1 MKTLAFIVVSLL
13 SGAIAGT
20 LLGLVNQIIVEPFI
34 DRAIG
39 IETQKNIASSRV
51 DLNEQSHYR
60 MWQKIGEIVA
70 GTIFGTSLGALVG
83 IVFAYTR
90 NRLPGSSNQKKAVII
105 TGVMF
110 FVLFL
115 IPALKYPP
123 NPPAVGN
130 PSTIYY
136 REILYIGILAI
147 SGLSSLVLAMS
158 YRRISGFRSKN
169 IIMPLLYAIIVSAA
183 YLMLPSN
190 PDKITIPNDLM
201 TSFRVASVTT
211 MAMFWL
217 LLGVIFGSLYDM
229 IKPHETSK
237 LVSHLSD

>member
-1 MKTLAFIVVSLL
+1 MKTLAFIIVSLL

-20 LLGLVNQIIVEPFI
+20 LLGLANQIIVEPFI

-39 IETQKNIASSRV
+39 IETQKNMASGDTV

-60 MWQKIGEIVA
+60 MWQKAGEIVA
-70 GTIFGTSLGALVG
+70 GTIFGVSLGALVG
-83 IVFAYTR
+83 IVFAYAK
-90 NRLPGSSNQKKAVII
+90 NRLPGSSNQKKAVIL

-115 IPALKYPP
+115 VPALKYPP

-136 REILYIGILAI
+136 REILYIALITI
-147 SGLSSLVLAMS
+147 SGLSSLVLAIL
-158 YRRISGFRSKN
+158 YRKLNGFRSKN
-169 IIMPLLYAIIVSAA
+169 IIIPLLYAIIVSVA
-183 YLMLPSN
+183 YLTLPSN
-190 PDKITIPNDLM
+190 PDEITIPNDLIIN
-201 TSFRVASVTT
+201 FRVASVTT
-211 MAMFWL
+211 IAMFWV
-217 LLGVIFGSLYDM
+217 LLGVIFGSLYDT

-237 LVSHLSD
+237 LVPY

>member
-1 MKTLAFIVVSLL
+1 MKTFAFIIVSLL

-20 LLGLVNQIIVEPFI
+20 LLGLANQIIVEPFI

-39 IETQKNIASSRV
+39 IETQKNMASGYTV

-60 MWQKIGEIVA
+60 MWQKTGEIVA
-70 GTIFGTSLGALVG
+70 GTIFGVSLGALVG
-83 IVFAYTR
+83 IVFAYAK
-90 NRLPGSSNQKKAVII
+90 NRLPGSSDQKKAVIL

-130 PSTIYY
+130 PNTIYY
-136 REILYIGILAI
+136 REVLYIALITI
-147 SGLSSLVLAMS
+147 SGLSCLMLAIL
-158 YRRISGFRSKN
+158 YRKLNGFRSKN
-169 IIMPLLYAIIVSAA
+169 IIMPLSYSIIISVA
-183 YLMLPSN
+183 YLILPSN
-190 PDKITIPNDLM
+190 PDEIAIPNDLIIN
-201 TSFRVASVTT
+201 FRVASVTT
-211 MAMFWL
+211 IAMFWV

-229 IKPHETSK
+229 IKPHETTK
-237 LVSHLSD
+237 LLRY

>member
-1 MKTLAFIVVSLL
+1 MKTLPFLVVALL

-20 LLGLVNQIIVEPFI
+20 ILGLVNQITVEPFI

-39 IETQKNIASSRV
+39 IETQRNIASGEAV

-60 MWQKIGEIVA
+60 MWQKTGEIVA
-70 GTIFGTSLGALVG
+70 GTMFGTSLGALVG

-90 NRLPGSSNQKKAVII
+90 NRLPGSSNQKKAVIL
-105 TGVMF
+105 TAVMF

-115 IPALKYPP
+115 VPALKYPP

-136 REILYIGILAI
+136 REILYIATLAI
-147 SGLSSLVLAMS
+147 SGSTSLVLAIS
-158 YRRISGFRSKN
+158 YRRLSGFRSKN

-190 PDKITIPNDLM
+190 PDEITIPNDLM
-201 TSFRVASVTT
+201 TNFRLASVTT
-211 MAMFWL
+211 MAMFWV
-217 LLGVIFGSLYDM
+217 LLGVIFGSFYDA

-237 LVSHLSD
+237 LVSH

>member
-1 MKTLAFIVVSLL
+1 MKTFAFIVVSLL

-39 IETQKNIASSRV
+39 FEAQKDIASGGAV

-70 GTIFGTSLGALVG
+70 GTIYGTSLGALVG

-90 NRLPGSSNQKKAVII
+90 NRLPGSSNQKKAVILA
-105 TGVMF
+105 GVMF

-115 IPALKYPP
+115 IPSLKYPP

-136 REILYIGILAI
+136 REILYIAILAI
-147 SGLSSLVLAMS
+147 SGLTSLVLAIS
-158 YRRISGFRSKN
+158 YRRLSGFRSKN

-190 PDKITIPNDLM
+190 PDEITLPNDLM
-201 TSFRVASVTT
+201 TNFRVASVTT
-211 MAMFWL
+211 MAMFWV
-217 LLGVIFGSLYDM
+217 LLGAIFGSLYDA

-237 LVSHLSD
+237 LVSH

>member
-1 MKTLAFIVVSLL
+1 MKTFAFIIVSLL

-20 LLGLVNQIIVEPFI
+20 LLGLANQIIVEPFI

-39 IETQKNIASSRV
+39 IEAQKDIASGGAV

-70 GTIFGTSLGALVG
+70 GTIFGVSLGALVG
-83 IVFAYTR
+83 IVFAYAK
-90 NRLPGSSNQKKAVII
+90 NRLPGSSNQKKAVIL

-115 IPALKYPP
+115 VPALKYPP

-136 REILYIGILAI
+136 REILYIALITI
-147 SGLSSLVLAMS
+147 SGLSSLVLAIL
-158 YRRISGFRSKN
+158 YRKLNGFRSKN
-169 IIMPLLYAIIVSAA
+169 IIIPLLYAIIVSVA
-183 YLMLPSN
+183 YLTLPSN
-190 PDKITIPNDLM
+190 PDEITIPNDLIIN
-201 TSFRVASVTT
+201 FRVASVTT
-211 MAMFWL
+211 IAMFWV
-217 LLGVIFGSLYDM
+217 LLGVIFGSLYDT

-237 LVSHLSD
+237 LVPY

>member
-1 MKTLAFIVVSLL
+1 MKTLAFIIVSLL

-39 IETQKNIASSRV
+39 IETQKDMASGDTV

-60 MWQKIGEIVA
+60 MWQKTGEIVA
-70 GTIFGTSLGALVG
+70 GTIFGASLGALVG
-83 IVFAYTR
+83 IVFAYAK
-90 NRLPGSSNQKKAVII
+90 NRLPGSTNQKKAVIL

-115 IPALKYPP
+115 VPALKYPP

-130 PSTIYY
+130 PSTIYH
-136 REILYIGILAI
+136 RELVYVALIT
-147 SGLSSLVLAMS
+147 LVLAIL
-158 YRRISGFRSKN
+158 YRKINGFRLKN
-169 IIMPLLYAIIVSAA
+169 IVIPLLYAIIVSAT
-183 YLMLPSN
+183 YVILPPN
-190 PDKITIPNDLM
+190 PDEITIPNDLIIN
-201 TSFRVASVTT
+201 FRVASVTT
-211 MAMFWL
+211 IAMFCV
-217 LLGVIFGSLYDM
+217 LLGVIFGSLYDT

-237 LVSHLSD
+237 LVPY

>member
-1 MKTLAFIVVSLL
+1 MKTLTFIVVTLL

-39 IETQKNIASSRV
+39 IETQRNIASGEDV

-60 MWQKIGEIVA
+60 LWQKIGEIVA

-90 NRLPGSSNQKKAVII
+90 NRLPGSTNQKKALIL
-105 TGVMF
+105 TGLMF

-130 PSTIYY
+130 LSTIYY
-136 REILYIGILAI
+136 REILYIVILAI
-147 SGLSSLVLAMS
+147 SGLSSLLLAIL
-158 YRRISGFRSKN
+158 YRRLSAFRSKN
-169 IIMPLLYAIIVSAA
+169 IIIPLLYAIIVSAA

-190 PDKITIPNDLM
+190 PDEITIPSYLM
-201 TSFRVASVTT
+201 TNFRVASVTT
-211 MAMFWL
+211 MAMFWV
-217 LLGVIFGSLYDM
+217 LLGVIFGSLYDK

-237 LVSHLSD
+237 LVSH